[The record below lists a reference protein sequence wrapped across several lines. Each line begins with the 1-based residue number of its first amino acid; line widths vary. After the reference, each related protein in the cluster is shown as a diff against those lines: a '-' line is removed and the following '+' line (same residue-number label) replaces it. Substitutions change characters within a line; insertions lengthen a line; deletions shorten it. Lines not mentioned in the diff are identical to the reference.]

1 MYRFGLLSSTW
12 NTNFLGTVTA
22 NVLYSTVSV
31 EFSVKIFPDIIR
43 SDMVFAGNK
52 YKGHKSIV
60 RNGVLSP
67 KLDYTKPK
75 LNFELSCTLTPVL

>member
-1 MYRFGLLSSTW
+1 MQCYLNHITYIHISLLIALYRFGLLSSTW

-31 EFSVKIFPDIIR
+31 EFSVKIFPDIMR

-60 RNGVLSP
+60 RNGVFI
-67 KLDYTKPK
+67 T
-75 LNFELSCTLTPVL
+75 ET